1 MIADLTVNL
10 QTRAANLLAALESG
24 LKSIMAFWL
33 ILAMGACSLRVSFG
47 SVGAGST
54 DLGTALP
61 YMLVI
66 VMPLVSMGL
75 ALKWFADGENMAQ
88 PDMRFARVGK
98 WRSVDAAEAKAH
110 SLYGASGIMV
120 SLLVGMLLNVPV
132 RVAEFL
138 VAIPAITSAVPSWL
152 SVLHFMMT
160 LDVVLLTSLYTIAFV
175 AALRRVPLF
184 PRLLVTIWCIDLSM
198 QLSVA
203 QLVAAQGLPASVA
216 EPLHTLLD
224 ANVKKVLI
232 SVGLWAPYLLLSR
245 RVNVTYRHRVE
256 A

>member
-1 MIADLTVNL
+1 MIAALSLKL
-10 QTRAANLLAALESG
+10 QTRASNLLTALESS
-24 LKSIMAFWL
+24 LKTIMAFWL
-33 ILAMGACSLRVSFG
+33 ILAMGACSLRVAVG
-47 SVGAGST
+47 SVGAGAN

-61 YMLVI
+61 YIFVI
-66 VMPLVSMGL
+66 TMPLVSMGL
-75 ALKWFADGENMAQ
+75 ALKWFADGENFAQ
-88 PDMRFARVGK
+88 PEMRFARAGK
-98 WRSVDAAEAKAH
+98 WRNVDADEAKAH
-110 SLYGASGIMV
+110 PLYGASGIMV

-184 PRLLVTIWCIDLSM
+184 PRLLVTIWCIDLAM

-203 QLVAAQGLPASVA
+203 QLVAAEDLPARVA
-216 EPLHTLLD
+216 VPLQTLLD

-232 SVGLWAPYLLLSR
+232 SVALWAPYLLMSR
-245 RVNVTYRHRVE
+245 RVNVTYRHRIE

>member
-1 MIADLTVNL
+1 MIAAVTQNL
-10 QTRAANLLAALESG
+10 QTRAANLLAALEG
-24 LKSIMAFWL
+24 RLKTIMAFWL
-33 ILAMGACSLRVSFG
+33 ILAMGACSLRVAVG
-47 SVGAGST
+47 SVGAGT
-54 DLGTALP
+54 NGLGTALP
-61 YMLVI
+61 YIFVI
-66 VMPLVSMGL
+66 VMPLISMGL
-75 ALKWFADGENMAQ
+75 ALKWFSDGENMAQ
-88 PDMRFARVGK
+88 PEMRFARVGK
-98 WRSVDAAEAKAH
+98 WRNVDAKTAKVH
-110 SLYGASGIMV
+110 PLYGASGIMV

-175 AALRRVPLF
+175 AALRKVPLF

-203 QLVAAQGLPASVA
+203 QLVSAQDLPSSVA
-216 EPLHTLLD
+216 APLQTLLD

-232 SVGLWAPYLLLSR
+232 SIGLWAPYLLLSR